1 MTEAEFAVGSC
12 RCGAIRYSIHQPPVR
27 MVQCHCVDCQKLSGT
42 GHASQAFFREE
53 DVELHGEPA
62 SWVFEA
68 DSGNVKTYHF
78 CPTCGS
84 RLHGKN
90 SGRPGITIVPVGCL
104 EDNGWFSPHAVA
116 YTRARQDWDVT
127 PDDIPNFETMPPMKG

>member
-1 MTEAEFAVGSC
+1 MTKPEFATGGC
-12 RCGAIRYSIHQPPVR
+12 RCGAIRYTIRQPPVR

-53 DVELHGEPA
+53 DVELQGMPS

-78 CPTCGS
+78 CPSVAKSFRPAPLGLICGTLS
-84 RLHGKN
+84 VLWLPAAPRSPPAFAQTNDAKQVQ
-90 SGRPGITIVPVGCL
+90 GRP
-104 EDNGWFSPHAVA
+104 
-116 YTRARQDWDVT
+116 
-127 PDDIPNFETMPPMKG
+127 